1 MALFEDYLDAMDEIL
16 DKAQA
21 IPFSSKK
28 SVVDVDQLRECIDHI
43 RMYTPDEIK
52 NAKSIVQD
60 RKSLMDDALGGI
72 QQRQEQMLHG
82 HKVILHP
89 LGGIL
94 GSHQGL
100 IQSVADIDFVCLT
113 GTGHPGEL
121 PYLCHGSGGQALHG
135 HVHLLEQLG
144 NQSPVLLQQR
154 CQQMNLLQL
163 LMIIPN
169 RQVLRILNGFLG
181 FLCKVL

>member
-60 RKSLMDDALGGI
+60 RKSLMDDAKKQAEEIITRAEARASAMVENSEITKAAQAKAAEIEKNALI
-72 QQRQEQMLHG
+72 KARAVKNAADEYIID
-82 HKVILHP
+82 ILTKTEET
-89 LGGIL
+89 LAESL
-94 GSHQGL
+94 TSVKRTKGSINLSLPQGW
-100 IQSVADIDFVCLT
+100 V
-113 GTGHPGEL
+113 
-121 PYLCHGSGGQALHG
+121 
-135 HVHLLEQLG
+135 
-144 NQSPVLLQQR
+144 
-154 CQQMNLLQL
+154 
-163 LMIIPN
+163 
-169 RQVLRILNGFLG
+169 
-181 FLCKVL
+181 

>member
-60 RKSLMDDALGGI
+60 RKSLMDDAKKQAEEIITRAEARASAMVENSEITKAAQAKAAEIEKNALIKARAVKNAEYIIDILTKTEETLAESLTSVKRTKGSI
-72 QQRQEQMLHG
+72 KMPRTSNPNIPQQNPNIPNQQR
-82 HKVILHP
+82 
-89 LGGIL
+89 
-94 GSHQGL
+94 
-100 IQSVADIDFVCLT
+100 
-113 GTGHPGEL
+113 
-121 PYLCHGSGGQALHG
+121 
-135 HVHLLEQLG
+135 
-144 NQSPVLLQQR
+144 
-154 CQQMNLLQL
+154 
-163 LMIIPN
+163 
-169 RQVLRILNGFLG
+169 
-181 FLCKVL
+181 

>member
-60 RKSLMDDALGGI
+60 RKSLMDDAKKQAEEIITRAEARASAMVENSEITKAAQAKAAEIEKNALI
-72 QQRQEQMLHG
+72 KARAVKNAADEYIID
-82 HKVILHP
+82 IL
-89 LGGIL
+89 
-94 GSHQGL
+94 
-100 IQSVADIDFVCLT
+100 T
-113 GTGHPGEL
+113 KTE
-121 PYLCHGSGGQALHG
+121 
-135 HVHLLEQLG
+135 
-144 NQSPVLLQQR
+144 
-154 CQQMNLLQL
+154 
-163 LMIIPN
+163 
-169 RQVLRILNGFLG
+169 
-181 FLCKVL
+181 

>member
-60 RKSLMDDALGGI
+60 RKSLMDDAKKQAEEIITRAEARASAMVENSEITKAAQAKAAEIEKNALIKARAVKNAADEYIIDVLTKTEETLAESLTSVKRTKGSI
-72 QQRQEQMLHG
+72 KMPRTSNPNIPQQIPNIPNQQR
-82 HKVILHP
+82 
-89 LGGIL
+89 
-94 GSHQGL
+94 
-100 IQSVADIDFVCLT
+100 
-113 GTGHPGEL
+113 
-121 PYLCHGSGGQALHG
+121 
-135 HVHLLEQLG
+135 
-144 NQSPVLLQQR
+144 
-154 CQQMNLLQL
+154 
-163 LMIIPN
+163 
-169 RQVLRILNGFLG
+169 
-181 FLCKVL
+181 

>member
-60 RKSLMDDALGGI
+60 RKSLMDNAKKQAEEIITRAEARASAMVENSEITKAAQAKAAEIEKNALIKARAVKNAADEYIIDILTKTEETLAESLTSVKRTKGSIRDA
-72 QQRQEQMLHG
+72 
-82 HKVILHP
+82 P
-89 LGGIL
+89 
-94 GSHQGL
+94 
-100 IQSVADIDFVCLT
+100 
-113 GTGHPGEL
+113 
-121 PYLCHGSGGQALHG
+121 
-135 HVHLLEQLG
+135 HLKSQYPSAEPQYPKSAEITLASL
-144 NQSPVLLQQR
+144 
-154 CQQMNLLQL
+154 
-163 LMIIPN
+163 
-169 RQVLRILNGFLG
+169 
-181 FLCKVL
+181 K

>member
-60 RKSLMDDALGGI
+60 RKSLMDDAKKQAEEIITRAEARASEITKAAQAKAAEIEKNALIKARAVKNAADEYIIDILTKTEETLAESLTSVKRTKGSI
-72 QQRQEQMLHG
+72 KMPRTSNPNIPQQNPNIPNQQR
-82 HKVILHP
+82 
-89 LGGIL
+89 
-94 GSHQGL
+94 
-100 IQSVADIDFVCLT
+100 
-113 GTGHPGEL
+113 
-121 PYLCHGSGGQALHG
+121 
-135 HVHLLEQLG
+135 
-144 NQSPVLLQQR
+144 
-154 CQQMNLLQL
+154 
-163 LMIIPN
+163 
-169 RQVLRILNGFLG
+169 
-181 FLCKVL
+181 

>member
-60 RKSLMDDALGGI
+60 RKSLMDDAKKQAEEI
-72 QQRQEQMLHG
+72 ITRAEARASAMVENSEITKAAQAKAAEIE
-82 HKVILHP
+82 KNA
-89 LGGIL
+89 
-94 GSHQGL
+94 L
-100 IQSVADIDFVCLT
+100 IKARAVKNAAD
-113 GTGHPGEL
+113 E
-121 PYLCHGSGGQALHG
+121 
-135 HVHLLEQLG
+135 
-144 NQSPVLLQQR
+144 
-154 CQQMNLLQL
+154 
-163 LMIIPN
+163 
-169 RQVLRILNGFLG
+169 
-181 FLCKVL
+181 